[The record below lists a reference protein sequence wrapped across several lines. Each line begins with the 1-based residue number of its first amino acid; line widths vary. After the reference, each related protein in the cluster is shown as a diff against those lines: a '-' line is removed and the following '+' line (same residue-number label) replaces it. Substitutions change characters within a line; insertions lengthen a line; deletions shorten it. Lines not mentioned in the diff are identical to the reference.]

1 MNAKL
6 HPTNQA
12 WVGQLGNVRPHK
24 YSQIHTPFF
33 DGWKVSKN
41 VQAFFVHAV
50 PSHWRWIYICIYI
63 YNCIC
68 IYIYNCICIRN
79 GGIQSNSGYPS
90 IAVARGH
97 NVSKQYG
104 LDVVMSWIELRGT
117 TVESLPSPVYYK
129 ILGLLDTQQ
138 ITNPFQGFKCL
149 GIIGRETKPQ
159 PHQR

>member
-1 MNAKL
+1 MLSFIQRIRPEWDNLGTSALTNIHKFTL
-6 HPTNQA
+6 HSSTDGR
-12 WVGQLGNVRPHK
+12 WVKMFRHSLSMQCPHTGDE
-24 YSQIHTPFF
+24 Y
-33 DGWKVSKN
+33 
-41 VQAFFVHAV
+41 
-50 PSHWRWIYICIYI
+50 IYICIYI
-63 YNCIC
+63 IVYV
-68 IYIYNCICIRN
+68 YIYNCICIRN